1 MATALLILALS
12 CCSTAMATAANANDS
27 SVWIGSSDEHIDAS
41 STSSNTNNNS
51 NLRLR
56 GRDTHSHSSS
66 EPHLGATQQ
75 QQQQQQVQ
83 HVPKKSSDN
92 HPTHQ
97 AFVQNLLANQGCPPT
112 SSCGDVCYVL
122 TIAAASDLHSVA
134 IGKTKQPSHHWHDP
148 ASFWQAGV
156 CNAKSQC
163 VTVNPFDKHHT
174 FDDLAATLA
183 DVERECERNVGMASM
198 FLLAK
203 AMEPPA
209 WSCNTG
215 VAYPNALV

>member
-12 CCSTAMATAANANDS
+12 CSTAMATVTANDS
-27 SVWIGSSDEHIDAS
+27 SVWIGSSDEHNDTTS
-41 STSSNTNNNS
+41 STGN

-56 GRDTHSHSSS
+56 GGQVMHSHSSDL
-66 EPHLGATQQ
+66 EATQQ
-75 QQQQQQVQ
+75 TAQ
-83 HVPKKSSDN
+83 HHVSKKPSSDD
-92 HPTHQ
+92 HPNQQ
-97 AFVQNLLANQGCPPT
+97 AFVQHMLSNQGCPPT
-112 SSCGDVCYVL
+112 STCGDVCYVL
-122 TIAAASDLHSVA
+122 TISAASDLHSVA
-134 IGKTKQPSHHWHDP
+134 IGKTKTPSHHWHDP

-174 FDDLAATLA
+174 FEDLAAKLA
-183 DVERECERNVGMASM
+183 EVERECERNVGMASM